1 MIASPGQ
8 ASRVRPLLRAISTP
22 LVLSFSPRLALDRA
36 PLTAPALPLPPLS
49 AASFSSRSVLS
60 SSTTTRSPRPR
71 PCSAA
76 LAAPPRLSL
85 SLSLL
90 FIGSRPLREYASA
103 YPFLFSFMY
112 ASTSRYEFEFR
123 SEWRPGVVMLF

>member
-76 LAAPPRLSL
+76 LAAPLASL

-90 FIGSRPLREYASA
+90 FISSRPLREYASA

-112 ASTSRYEFEFR
+112 ASTSRYEF
-123 SEWRPGVVMLF
+123 SGSLSLDLNGNQAL

>member
-76 LAAPPRLSL
+76 LAAPLASL

-112 ASTSRYEFEFR
+112 ASTSRYEFSDSLSLDLNGEQA
-123 SEWRPGVVMLF
+123 L